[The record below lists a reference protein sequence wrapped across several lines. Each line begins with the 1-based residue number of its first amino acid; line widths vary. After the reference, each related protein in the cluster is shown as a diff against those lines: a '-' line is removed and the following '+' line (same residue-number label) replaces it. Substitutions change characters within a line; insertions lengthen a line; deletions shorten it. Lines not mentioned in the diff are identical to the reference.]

1 MRSFMLS
8 LTICLA
14 LIGTGAAQTAPI
26 SISRATRWKA
36 ILDIADE
43 TAVRIKEVKEDG
55 KDPKFFT
62 QTVTTFLSYTDVVVA
77 AYYAPGTLGQVD
89 TLARSTEIGV
99 LGKALF
105 EYNVRR
111 DPRLGDKLCLY
122 EPCGNRTLIYPLT
135 TAALGVSDEPIKKKT
150 PSSYRIIYEN

>member
-1 MRSFMLS
+1 MRSLILS
-8 LTICLA
+8 LAICLA
-14 LIGTGAAQTAPI
+14 LIGTGAAQMAPVRV
-26 SISRATRWKA
+26 SRETRWKA

-62 QTVTTFLSYTDVVVA
+62 QTVTTFLYYTDVVVA
-77 AYYAPGTLGQVD
+77 AYYAPSTLAQVE

-111 DPRLGDKLCLY
+111 DPRLGNKICLY
-122 EPCGNRTLIYPLT
+122 EPCGNRTLVYPLT
-135 TAALGVSDEPIKKKT
+135 MTALGISDAPIKRKIT
-150 PSSYRIIYEN
+150 YSSRIIDGN